1 MTSNMDDKFSER
13 LPGNRHAYTSRQAIR
28 ALRVN
33 NRLAN
38 SHITETPREPRK
50 YIKCENDGTIQNNA
64 VSDVRETQDMV

>member
-13 LPGNRHAYTSRQAIR
+13 LPGNRHAYTSRQAIW

-38 SHITETPREPRK
+38 SHTTMFQRNSKRTTK
-50 YIKCENDGTIQNNA
+50 VNA